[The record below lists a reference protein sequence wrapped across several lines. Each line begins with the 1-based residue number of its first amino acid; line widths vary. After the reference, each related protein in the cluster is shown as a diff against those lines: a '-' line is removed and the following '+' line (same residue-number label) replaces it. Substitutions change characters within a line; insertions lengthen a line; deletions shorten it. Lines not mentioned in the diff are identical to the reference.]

1 MDKKIQKGNKQTIKK
16 LSGIAAKNSANKT
29 VSVIIN
35 YIRVHPIYK
44 KRYIKS
50 NKILAH
56 TEEEIVKGQKV
67 TITPTRPLSKKKA
80 WKVIEVGK

>member
-16 LSGIAAKNSANKT
+16 LSGMAAKNSANKT

-67 TITPTRPLSKKKA
+67 TITPTRPISRKKA

>member
-1 MDKKIQKGNKQTIKK
+1 MDKKIQKGKIQTIKK
-16 LSGIAAKNSANKT
+16 LSGIAAKNSANRT

-56 TEEEIVKGQKV
+56 TEEDIVKGQKV

>member
-1 MDKKIQKGNKQTIKK
+1 MDKKNQKAKKQTIKK
-16 LSGIAAKNSANKT
+16 LFGVAAKNSANKT
-29 VSVIIN
+29 VPVIIN
-35 YIRVHPIYK
+35 YIRAHPIYK

-56 TEEEIVKGQKV
+56 TDEDIVKGQKV